1 VSSSD
6 KKNHI
11 IFVDDD
17 RTNTILIKTILEM
30 DGFVVTI
37 CPDVSRACDAAQN
50 GVDAFVIDC
59 NLAHGDDGVSLLKA
73 IRSGRTAA
81 ELTIPVIVTSGDD
94 RRCNDANKEG
104 ATQFLVKPY
113 SPSILSEE
121 LNRLLL

>member
-1 VSSSD
+1 VNSSNQ
-6 KKNHI
+6 KNHI

-17 RTNTILIKTILEM
+17 RTNTFLIKTILEM
-30 DGFVVTI
+30 DGFEVTI
-37 CPDVSRACDAAQN
+37 CPDVDRACEAAQN

-59 NLAHGDDGVSLLKA
+59 NLANGDDGVALLKA

-94 RRCNDANKEG
+94 RRCNDADKEG